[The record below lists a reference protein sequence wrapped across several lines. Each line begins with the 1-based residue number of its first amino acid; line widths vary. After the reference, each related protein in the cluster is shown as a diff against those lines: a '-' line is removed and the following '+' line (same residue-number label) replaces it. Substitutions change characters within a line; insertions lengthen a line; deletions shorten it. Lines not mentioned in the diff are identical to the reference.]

1 VDTIAMQKL
10 LNILRILRHVGSA
23 TTPLRAFFFGVIIFI
38 LFAVLL
44 IKAINIFIPFT
55 YFAL

>member
-1 VDTIAMQKL
+1 MQKL

-23 TTPLRAFFFGVIIFI
+23 TTPLRAIFFGVIIFI

-55 YFAL
+55 YLAL

>member
-1 VDTIAMQKL
+1 MQRL

-23 TTPLRAFFFGVIIFI
+23 TTPLRAALFGIIVLI
-38 LFAVLL
+38 LLTVLL

-55 YFAL
+55 YLAL

>member
-1 VDTIAMQKL
+1 MQRL

-23 TTPLRAFFFGVIIFI
+23 TTPSRAIIFGVIVFI
-38 LFAVLL
+38 LLAVLL

-55 YFAL
+55 YLAL